1 MGRYRLVNKTAKEVV
16 DVQDNLTDMEEAK
29 EYFYLLLAVFI
40 GGQIGNFLNLKLF
53 STKILALITSILVI
67 FVAIRMGFNIF
78 NF

>member
-1 MGRYRLVNKTAKEVV
+1 MINSISGIVGQLTKNQNLIEV
-16 DVQDNLTDMEEAK
+16 K